1 MHEID
6 KFEWF
11 SHSNGNGSVLSQF
24 VIKSSHFVITI
35 AFCNKTVAFCNKKPD
50 AFCNKLLSH
59 FVMK

>member
-24 VIKSSHFVITI
+24 VIKSSHFVIT
-35 AFCNKTVAFCNKKPD
+35 VAFCNKKPD